1 MQLGSGANRPVVF
14 KGAGIRRVC
23 VCVVWGVSFWGWTR
37 ELARIL
43 KRNTSQSESLA
54 NLDLRSFSIN
64 SSAAGCLLCYVRRG
78 AAVSVAFLCWEFA
91 IYIAITINIKSD
103 HLLIRR

>member
-1 MQLGSGANRPVVF
+1 MCGL
-14 KGAGIRRVC
+14 
-23 VCVVWGVSFWGWTR
+23 WGVSFWGWTR
-37 ELARIL
+37 WLGFSNA
-43 KRNTSQSESLA
+43 TGQSESLA
-54 NLDLRSFSIN
+54 NLHLRSFSITA
-64 SSAAGCLLCYVRRG
+64 SAAGCLLCYVRRG

>member
-1 MQLGSGANRPVVF
+1 MWCGGFPFGVGLVSWLGFSNA
-14 KGAGIRRVC
+14 
-23 VCVVWGVSFWGWTR
+23 
-37 ELARIL
+37 
-43 KRNTSQSESLA
+43 TSQSESLA
-54 NLDLRSFSIN
+54 NLDLGSFSIN